1 VSSDNPM
8 LNAFCRV
15 APSERFSFLAILA
28 AEVFFRAI
36 VFSSRIWTDVHAR
49 LFDPFFICISYM
61 NGRAYSG

>member
-1 VSSDNPM
+1 M

-28 AEVFFRAI
+28 A
-36 VFSSRIWTDVHAR
+36 DVHAR